1 MITRED
7 ICTAISTAYNG
18 NYELFLDDFEST
30 DEIAFKEY
38 NFICATS
45 NDSGFN
51 GECIIID
58 TCSHL
63 YLNWYKETHIG
74 RCLKTNISDIDTL
87 NRFFKNFYDAQRAED

>member
-7 ICTAISTAYNG
+7 VCTAISAAYNG
-18 NYELFLDDFEST
+18 NYELFFDDFENT
-30 DEIAFKEY
+30 DEITFKEY

-63 YLNWYKETHIG
+63 YLNWYKESHIG
-74 RCLKTNISDIDTL
+74 RHLRTNIPDTDAL
-87 NRFFKNFYDAQRAED
+87 DLFFKAFYDAQRAQD

>member
-7 ICTAISTAYNG
+7 IYTAIGTAYSG
-18 NYELFLDDFEST
+18 NYELFLDDFEYT
-30 DEIAFKEY
+30 DEVTFKEC
-38 NFICATS
+38 NFICAAS
-45 NDSGFN
+45 NGSGYD

-74 RCLKTNISDIDTL
+74 RCFKTNIPDTDTL